1 MKADTLNNA
10 SGLSFDPA
18 LVRPLDGG
26 GGKTGFDPGSGDDL
40 YAFAGEIRVAGDI
53 PDAGSSAAIVDV
65 RLLRGGE

>member
-10 SGLSFDPA
+10 SGLSFDLV

-40 YAFAGEIRVAGDI
+40 YAFAGGIRVAGDI
-53 PDAGSSAAIVDV
+53 PDASSSAAVIDV
-65 RLLRGGE
+65 